1 MTVTIEL
8 PETTERMLEQ
18 AFGTD
23 LNRAA
28 LEALAIEGYRTAKL
42 SVGEVG
48 LILDMGTIEAQA
60 WLIKRGVPMNYS
72 LDDLTA
78 DRKTLSG
85 LFPEISS

>member
-8 PETTERMLEQ
+8 PETTERTLEQ
-18 AFGTD
+18 AFGKD

-48 LILDMGTIEAQA
+48 
-60 WLIKRGVPMNYS
+60 R
-72 LDDLTA
+72 
-78 DRKTLSG
+78 
-85 LFPEISS
+85 ISWYGHD